1 MKTLRNM
8 KLSTKLILIMI
19 SLAVIPLAIIGLMS
33 YQKATEAIK
42 SQVAEDMMVIR
53 DEQCER
59 ITDYFDTSMKD
70 LQNKN
75 VVRDALAAF
84 EEAYM
89 KGGLNGSAYKQ
100 AMSNYDDDLQDMKSA
115 FGYHDVILIAEDGD
129 VIYTS
134 SREKDLGTNIL
145 TGAYSNSNL
154 AQCFKSAVQ
163 TPTIVDFAK
172 YEPSGNAPAMFLGAP
187 IKDDSGKASGA
198 AFIQISTQIVDDL
211 ANIEIGETGEL
222 MLVGQDKLVR
232 TNPRDAKENEVL
244 VAKADTFAVNEA
256 LAGKDG
262 TAEYVD
268 ENGIPVVGIYEPI
281 KIGDF
286 TWAGI
291 VEMAQ
296 DDAYG
301 GVIALRNV
309 IVAVMLF
316 ITLISAAIAIFF
328 ARSITSAINKMVSA
342 LKIVATGDLT
352 QKAEI
357 NRTDEIGQ
365 MNDELGKTVDNLSQM
380 TTKVNITSEAVAN
393 AADQI
398 AAGNQELA
406 QRTQEQASALEETAS
421 TIEQMSSAIKQ
432 TAENSGKANTMVKGT
447 VDLAQNGGKIV
458 EDTISSMG
466 EVTAASKKIA
476 DIINVVNEIA
486 FQTNLL
492 ALNAA
497 VEAAR
502 AGEQGKGFAVVAGEV
517 RSLAQR
523 SAEAAKEIQTLI
535 NDSVEKVE
543 KGSHLVDESGKTL
556 TEIIEAIDEVADT
569 IAEITSA
576 MQEQSV
582 GIEQVN
588 KAVAMMDEVVQENS
602 ALVEESATASQSL
615 AIEAEKLQ
623 KLMSSFKTNA
633 DSSGLQISEQS
644 ADTAK
649 VTAIKK
655 KAPVKV
661 AKKAAGAEHL
671 EIAEEGFEDF

>member
-8 KLSTKLILIMI
+8 KLSAKLILIMI
-19 SLAVIPLAIIGLMS
+19 SLAVIPLSVIGLMS

-42 SQVAEDMMVIR
+42 TQVAEDMMVIR

-59 ITDYFDTSMKD
+59 ITDYFETNMKD
-70 LQNKN
+70 LQNRN
-75 VVRDALAAF
+75 VIRDALAAF

-100 AMSNYDDDLQDMKSA
+100 AMSKYDDDLQDMKSA
-115 FGYHDVILIAEDGD
+115 FGYWDVILIAEDGD
-129 VIYTS
+129 VIYTC

-154 AQCFKSAVQ
+154 AQCFKGAVQ

-172 YEPSGNAPAMFLGAP
+172 YEPSGNAPAMFLGVP
-187 IKDDSGKASGA
+187 LKDNSGNSLGA

-232 TNPRDAKENEVL
+232 TNPRGAKENEVL
-244 VAKADTFAVNEA
+244 NAKVDTFAVNEA
-256 LAGKDG
+256 LSGKEG
-262 TAEYVD
+262 MAEYVD
-268 ENGIPVVGIYEPI
+268 ENGITVVGIYEPI

-301 GVIALRNV
+301 GVIALRN
-309 IVAVMLF
+309 IIIAVTL
-316 ITLISAAIAIFF
+316 IIALISAAIAIFF
-328 ARSITSAINKMVSA
+328 SRSITSAINKMVSA

-365 MNDELGKTVDNLSQM
+365 MNNELGKTVDNLSQM

-432 TAENSGKANTMVKGT
+432 TADNSSKANSMVKGT
-447 VDLAQNGGKIV
+447 VDLAQNGGRIV

-523 SAEAAKEIQTLI
+523 SAEAAKEIQELI
-535 NDSVEKVE
+535 NDSVSKVE

-556 TEIIEAIDEVADT
+556 KEIIEAIDEVADT

-615 AIEAEKLQ
+615 ALEAEKLQ
-623 KLMSSFKTNA
+623 KLMSSFKTNT
-633 DSSGLQISEQS
+633 DSSGLQINEQS
-644 ADTAK
+644 TDTAK
-649 VTAIKK
+649 VTTIKK

-661 AKKAAGAEHL
+661 SKKAAGAEHL

>member
-1 MKTLRNM
+1 M
-8 KLSTKLILIMI
+8 
-19 SLAVIPLAIIGLMS
+19 AVTSALEG
-33 YQKATEAIK
+33 KA
-42 SQVAEDMMVIR
+42 
-53 DEQCER
+53 
-59 ITDYFDTSMKD
+59 
-70 LQNKN
+70 
-75 VVRDALAAF
+75 
-84 EEAYM
+84 
-89 KGGLNGSAYKQ
+89 
-100 AMSNYDDDLQDMKSA
+100 
-115 FGYHDVILIAEDGD
+115 DVIDLP
-129 VIYTS
+129 
-134 SREKDLGTNIL
+134 KDYRG
-145 TGAYSNSNL
+145 
-154 AQCFKSAVQ
+154 
-163 TPTIVDFAK
+163 
-172 YEPSGNAPAMFLGAP
+172 
-187 IKDDSGKASGA
+187 
-198 AFIQISTQIVDDL
+198 
-211 ANIEIGETGEL
+211 
-222 MLVGQDKLVR
+222 
-232 TNPRDAKENEVL
+232 NEVL
-244 VAKADTFAVNEA
+244 EAYCPVKISDDITWACIAKVD
-256 LAGKDG
+256 
-262 TAEYVD
+262 TAETYA
-268 ENGIPVVGIYEPI
+268 PVYSLRNTII
-281 KIGDF
+281 IF
-286 TWAGI
+286 ALI
-291 VEMAQ
+291 
-296 DDAYG
+296 
-301 GVIALRNV
+301 IAL
-309 IVAVMLF
+309 I
-316 ITLISAAIAIFF
+316 AIAIGVFF
-328 ARSITSAINKMVSA
+328 SRSITTAINKMVSA

-447 VDLAQNGGKIV
+447 VDLAQNGGRIV
-458 EDTISSMG
+458 EDTINSMG

-523 SAEAAKEIQTLI
+523 SAEAAKEIQDLI
-535 NDSVEKVE
+535 KDSVEKVE

-588 KAVAMMDEVVQENS
+588 KAVSMMDEVVQENS

-615 AIEAEKLQ
+615 AFEAEKLQ

-633 DSSGLQISEQS
+633 DTSDIYGDNKPQ
-644 ADTAK
+644 APAK
-649 VTAIKK
+649 VSTIKK

-671 EIAEEGFEDF
+671 ELDESGFEDF

>member
-1 MKTLRNM
+1 M
-8 KLSTKLILIMI
+8 LSISILPV
-19 SLAVIPLAIIGLMS
+19 AVLGYMS
-33 YQKATEAIK
+33 YKDASSAILDAQKQRLTN
-42 SQVAEDMMVIR
+42 IR
-53 DEQCER
+53 DAKASEIESYFKKAH
-59 ITDYFDTSMKD
+59 TDMKVFASLPLVQQAEVD
-70 LQNKN
+70 L
-75 VVRDALAAF
+75 
-84 EEAYM
+84 E
-89 KGGLNGSAYKQ
+89 KGWNHGGMTGDSYKQ
-100 AMSNYDDDLQDMKSA
+100 ALRKYENDLTRIKTDSGYYDFFIISKT
-115 FGYHDVILIAEDGD
+115 GD
-129 VIYTS
+129 VIYTAAK
-134 SREKDLGTNIL
+134 EKDYG
-145 TGAYSNSNL
+145 SNL
-154 AQCFKSAVQ
+154 VNGQYSDTNFAECFKKALSD
-163 TPTIVDFAK
+163 TDMVDYAM
-172 YEPSGNAPAMFLGAP
+172 YAPSNAQ
-187 IKDDSGKASGA
+187 A
-198 AFIQISTQIVDDL
+198 AFIASPIRAANGTVLGVCALQIPDQVLIDVMTLFYGTTGDVNIIGPDKIMHSNSRFMKDATFGKQNFDGPAVD
-211 ANIEIGETGEL
+211 N
-222 MLVGQDKLVR
+222 
-232 TNPRDAKENEVL
+232 
-244 VAKADTFAVNEA
+244 A
-256 LAGKDG
+256 LAGKEG
-262 TAEYVD
+262 TLYGKDFRGHDVLYAYK
-268 ENGIPVVGIYEPI
+268 PI
-281 KIGDF
+281 TVTTGKVNAMI
-286 TWAGI
+286 
-291 VEMAQ
+291 AQ
-296 DDAYG
+296 MDTSEINAPAL
-301 GVIALRNV
+301 ALRNIILILALV
-309 IVAVMLF
+309 IA
-316 ITLISAAIAIFF
+316 IISALVGIFF
-328 ARSITSAINKMVSA
+328 SRSITSAINKMVSA

-365 MNDELGKTVDNLSQM
+365 MNNELGKTVDNLSQM

-432 TAENSGKANTMVKGT
+432 TAENAGKANSMVKGT
-447 VDLAQNGGKIV
+447 VELAQNGGKIV
-458 EDTISSMG
+458 NDTVSSMG

-523 SAEAAKEIQTLI
+523 SAEAAKEIQNLI

-615 AIEAEKLQ
+615 AFEAEKLQ

-633 DSSGLQISEQS
+633 SSDTQVSDEYHAPAKIS
-644 ADTAK
+644 TL
-649 VTAIKK
+649 KK
-655 KAPVKV
+655 KETVKV
-661 AKKAAGAEHL
+661 VKKAAGAEHIEL
-671 EIAEEGFEDF
+671 AEEGFEDF